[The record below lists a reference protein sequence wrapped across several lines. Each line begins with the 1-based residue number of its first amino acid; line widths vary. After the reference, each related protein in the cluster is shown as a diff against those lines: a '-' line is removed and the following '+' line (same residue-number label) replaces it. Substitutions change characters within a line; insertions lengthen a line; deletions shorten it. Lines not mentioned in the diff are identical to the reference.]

1 MHSYG
6 AILKVPALR
15 QLLAASVPADL
26 ADWLD
31 YVAIIALVVYGW
43 QQGPFALAL
52 ITAAISIPALIV
64 GPFTAV
70 LVDRSDLRWA
80 LVLSNAGRALTTAC
94 LIFVPNLWVLLPVV
108 FLRGCID
115 SAFTPARAA
124 ALQALTPPELN
135 APANGLVFA
144 INQTSKIAG
153 PAIGGAILALTS
165 PHLVFALNTALS
177 LLAALILLFIRIP
190 PRGPVESHSIL
201 AEAPQGFAEFF
212 RNRRLLTVLVFMV
225 FAWGF
230 VFLYDALIA
239 LLVKDLGLDE
249 AVFGYVIA
257 SSGLGGVIGA
267 LLAGV
272 VKMRRDLPWMGL
284 GALIGGPF
292 TILVGA
298 WALFGYLPPAWLYLG
313 ITLIKG
319 IAVGFMLVP
328 YRATIQREAP
338 ADRIARVFAAAEAI
352 VIVVVTLSPFL
363 GSLVANAFGVGMTFV
378 IGGAGLIA
386 LGLCA
391 LGVGLRQTPYTSP
404 TLL

>member
-1 MHSYG
+1 
-6 AILKVPALR
+6 
-15 QLLAASVPADL
+15 
-26 ADWLD
+26 
-31 YVAIIALVVYGW
+31 
-43 QQGPFALAL
+43 
-52 ITAAISIPALIV
+52 
-64 GPFTAV
+64 
-70 LVDRSDLRWA
+70 

-94 LIFVPNLWVLLPVV
+94 LIFVPNLWILLPVV

-124 ALQALTPPELN
+124 ALQALTPPELTG
-135 APANGLVFA
+135 PANGMVFA
-144 INQTSKIAG
+144 INQSTKIVG
-153 PAIGGAILALTS
+153 PAIGGVVLALAS
-165 PHLVFALNTALS
+165 PQLVFALNTVLS
-177 LLAALILLFIRIP
+177 LLAAMILLFVRIP
-190 PRGPVESHSIL
+190 ARARVESHSIL
-201 AEAPQGFAEFF
+201 VEAPQGFAEFF

-249 AVFGYVIA
+249 AVFGYVVA
-257 SSGLGGVIGA
+257 SPGLGGVIGA
-267 LLAGV
+267 LLAGII
-272 VKMRRDLPWMGL
+272 KMRRDLPWMGL
-284 GALIGGPF
+284 GALVGGPF

-298 WALFGYLPPAWLYLG
+298 WALFGYLPPAWLYLS
-313 ITLIKG
+313 ITLVKG
-319 IAVGFMLVP
+319 VAVGFMLVP

-363 GSLVANAFGVGMTFV
+363 GSLVAGAFGVGMTFV
-378 IGGAGLIA
+378 IGGAGLVV

-391 LGVGLRQTPYTSP
+391 LGFGLAQKPFAQT